1 MKPTVL
7 LKVLA
12 TALFSASIGNAAI
25 IETLAAPNSGSL
37 TANNRFYSSLGSA
50 IDSGTVYISFTMSS
64 DVVANFYAFEL
75 WNGERADGND
85 NNRRLKLGNQ
95 DGTHGV
101 GIAGSTFGALSS
113 APAANESFNYI
124 IKLDFDAVGSAD
136 TATAFINPVGLE
148 AANTTSN
155 RTIAATGDIISFDR
169 IAFAAFVNS
178 ATLNY
183 SDVTIADDWG
193 SAMSAIPEPSS
204 TAALLGLGAIAL
216 VLRRR
221 KM

>member
-25 IETLAAPNSGSL
+25 IETIAAPNSGSV
-37 TANNRFYSSLGSA
+37 TANDRLFSSLGSA

-64 DVVANFYAFEL
+64 DVEANFYAFEL
-75 WNGERADGND
+75 WNGARINND
-85 NNRRLKLGNQ
+85 NNRRLKLGNEG
-95 DGTHGV
+95 GTHGF
-101 GIAGSTFGALSS
+101 GIAGSFGALSS
-113 APAANESFNYI
+113 APAADESFNYI
-124 IKLDFDAVGSAD
+124 IKLDFDTVGSVD

-148 AANTTSN
+148 AANTSN

-169 IAFAAFVNS
+169 IAFAAYIGG

-183 SDVTIADDWG
+183 SDITIADDWG
-193 SAMSAIPEPSS
+193 SAISAIPEPSS

>member
-12 TALFSASIGNAAI
+12 TALFSDSIGNAAI
-25 IETLAAPNSGSL
+25 IETIAAPNSGSL
-37 TANNRFYSSLGSA
+37 TANNRLFSSLDSA

-75 WNGERADGND
+75 WNGARINND
-85 NNRRLKLGNQ
+85 NNRRLKLGNEG
-95 DGTHGV
+95 GTHGF
-101 GIAGSTFGALSS
+101 GIAGSFGALSS
-113 APAANESFNYI
+113 APAADESFNYI
-124 IKLDFDAVGSAD
+124 IKLDFDTVGSAD

-148 AANTTSN
+148 AANTSN

-169 IAFAAFVNS
+169 IAFAAYIGG

-183 SDVTIADDWG
+183 SDITIADDWG
-193 SAMSAIPEPSS
+193 SAISAIPEPSS

>member
-25 IETLAAPNSGSL
+25 IETIAAPNSGSL
-37 TANNRFYSSLGSA
+37 TANDRQYSGVFTA
-50 IDSGTVYISFTMSS
+50 INSGTVYISFTMSS

-75 WNGERADGND
+75 WNGARTTND
-85 NNRRLKLGNQ
+85 DNRRLQLGNEG
-95 DGTHGV
+95 GTHGV
-101 GIAGSTFGALSS
+101 GIAGNFGALSS

-148 AANTTSN
+148 AANISNATT
-155 RTIAATGDIISFDR
+155 TAAGDIISFDR
-169 IAFAAFVNS
+169 IAFAAYING

-193 SAMSAIPEPSS
+193 SAISAIPEPSS

>member
-25 IETLAAPNSGSL
+25 IETIAAPNSGSL
-37 TANNRFYSSLGSA
+37 TANNRLFSSLDSA

-75 WNGERADGND
+75 WNGARINND
-85 NNRRLKLGNQ
+85 NNRRLKLGNEG
-95 DGTHGV
+95 GTHGF
-101 GIAGSTFGALSS
+101 GIAGSFGALSS
-113 APAANESFNYI
+113 APAADESFNYI
-124 IKLDFDAVGSAD
+124 IKLDFDTVGSAD

-148 AANTTSN
+148 AANTSN

-169 IAFAAFVNS
+169 IAFAAYIGG

-183 SDVTIADDWG
+183 SDITIADDWG
-193 SAMSAIPEPSS
+193 SAISAIPEPSS

>member
-25 IETLAAPNSGSL
+25 IETIAAPNSGSV
-37 TANNRFYSSLGSA
+37 TANDRLFSSLGSA

-75 WNGERADGND
+75 WNGARTTNDGN
-85 NNRRLKLGNQ
+85 RRVELGNEG
-95 DGTHGV
+95 GTHGF
-101 GIAGSTFGALSS
+101 GIAGSFGALSS
-113 APAANESFNYI
+113 APAADESFNYI
-124 IKLDFDAVGSAD
+124 IKLDFDTVGSAD

-148 AANTTSN
+148 AANTSN

-169 IAFAAFVNS
+169 IAFAAYIGG

-183 SDVTIADDWG
+183 SDITIADDWG
-193 SAMSAIPEPSS
+193 SAISAIPEPSS

>member
-25 IETLAAPNSGSL
+25 IETIAAPNSGSL

-85 NNRRLKLGNQ
+85 NNRRLKLGNEG
-95 DGTHGV
+95 GTHGF
-101 GIAGSTFGALSS
+101 GIAGSFGALSS
-113 APAANESFNYI
+113 APAADESFNYI
-124 IKLDFDAVGSAD
+124 IKLDFDTVGSAD

-148 AANTTSN
+148 AANTSN

-169 IAFAAFVNS
+169 IAFAAYIGG

-183 SDVTIADDWG
+183 SDITIADDWG
-193 SAMSAIPEPSS
+193 SAISAIPEPSS